1 MYFDLT
7 SHDSI
12 MKKYSIAHGSR
23 KTAICLKNSAMS
35 TIKNET
41 FSAYISAYE
50 TYAKK
55 YLGI

>member
-7 SHDSI
+7 RHDII

-23 KTAICLKNSAMS
+23 KTAIYLKNSAMF

>member
-7 SHDSI
+7 RHDSI
-12 MKKYSIAHGSR
+12 MKNYSIAHGSR
-23 KTAICLKNSAMS
+23 KTAICSKNAAMS